1 MAVHF
6 VLAAQLGR
14 QLREALEAASGLGF
28 ELDNAMTKPRWVLTG
43 PQKHVPTIQVRLCV
57 NVCERGL
64 LVAGCTCWRV
74 SGYVAC
80 IEQRRA

>member
-14 QLREALEAASGLGF
+14 QLQEALEAASGLGF
-28 ELDNAMTKPRWVLTG
+28 ELDNAMIKPRWVLTG

-57 NVCERGL
+57 NED
-64 LVAGCTCWRV
+64 CW
-74 SGYVAC
+74 
-80 IEQRRA
+80 